1 MRRLDEL
8 FVIKNGNDLEL
19 CYQHKNDDGINFVSR
34 TENNNGVSARI
45 EEIEGISPWASGTI
59 SVSLGGSV
67 LEAFVQ
73 TEPYYTG
80 FHMRVLVPIVPMD
93 EMTKQYYCMCIR
105 ANKFKYGFGLQAN
118 KTIDALLVP
127 DINEI
132 PEWVGKKT
140 LPDVSEIPDYFLEDG
155 YRKACWYLD
164 NIDQEKF
171 ENKYSGAVENT
182 SVNFEYSE
190 NTWCEFN
197 VAGENGL
204 FTIKPGKRL
213 TKSEQHEGE
222 TFFIGATKFNNGL
235 TGYIDA
241 EPLYYE
247 PCITVNYNGSVA
259 EAFYQ
264 EVPFWNSDDVKVW
277 IPNFQFN
284 KYIAF
289 FLITIIRQQQQHYS
303 YGIKWN
309 QTKMEKT
316 KIKLPFCIGKDG
328 EKIPDWNYMEKFIKS
343 LPFSKGI

>member
-1 MRRLDEL
+1 
-8 FVIKNGNDLEL
+8 
-19 CYQHKNDDGINFVSR
+19 
-34 TENNNGVSARI
+34 
-45 EEIEGISPWASGTI
+45 
-59 SVSLGGSV
+59 
-67 LEAFVQ
+67 
-73 TEPYYTG
+73 
-80 FHMRVLVPIVPMD
+80 
-93 EMTKQYYCMCIR
+93 MCIR

-328 EKIPDWNYMEKFIKS
+328 KKIPDWNYMEKFIKS